1 MLDCNTLVFAS
12 LSQTTLLRS
21 YTIDTMNDNTYP
33 ASVYERARATYGA

>member
-21 YTIDTMNDNTYP
+21 YTIDTMNDNTNPP
-33 ASVYERARATYGA
+33 ALPVL